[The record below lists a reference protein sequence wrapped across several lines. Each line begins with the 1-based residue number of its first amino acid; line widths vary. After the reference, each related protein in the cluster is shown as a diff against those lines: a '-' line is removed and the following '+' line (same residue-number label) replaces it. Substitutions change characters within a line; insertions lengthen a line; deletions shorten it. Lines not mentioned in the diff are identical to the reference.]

1 MYPDEQIVTLIYFMC
16 KTIIVVPI
24 CLIAE
29 TKSSAW
35 TLRPDIALVTI
46 VLSGFFGPSF
56 SSLLHTWGLHLK
68 GTLYISI
75 FKPFSIVVAAAFG
88 VIFLG
93 DTLCL
98 GSVVGAIILLLG
110 FYAVIWGKAHD
121 EDTEDCGSDNLRAS
135 SDGKTLCCKT
145 TETETTGL
153 PPLKPPIIYRIVLL
167 SLIGYGGNIC
177 AFKGIEYSSPTLA
190 SAISN
195 LPPAFTFILAVVFRM
210 EKLDFRSSSTIAKT
224 VGTILSVSGALIAIL
239 YNGPVIL
246 SPSSSPSSPSLEY
259 PLQTPQTNWVLGGL
273 LLAAFCILVSVWYIL
288 QTNVIRLYPAELTV
302 VVLFSLCT
310 SISAAIVSFVVETN
324 TSAWSLRTDL
334 ALITIVIFAF
344 FGPTF
349 SAAVHTW
356 GQHLKGPVYV
366 AIFRPISIVIA
377 AAMGVLILGDV
388 LHLGSVIGATILLLG
403 FYAVIWGKANE
414 EIMNKDSD
422 SESPGASSDR
432 SHLLSVGALA
442 LSLPG
447 ASHLLLPSDA
457 VDVVAAVRGGSDFAA
472 EGPVLDDAINDC
484 PCSRCECRIPR
495 RGSPSLEVFKADFS
509 PISFIKAKK
518 IK

>member
-1 MYPDEQIVTLIYFMC
+1 MVRFDC
-16 KTIIVVPI
+16 KR
-24 CLIAE
+24 E
-29 TKSSAW
+29 
-35 TLRPDIALVTI
+35 
-46 VLSGFFGPSF
+46 VLPLAAMATVECINV
-56 SSLLHTWGLHLK
+56 SLN
-68 GTLYISI
+68 TLY
-75 FKPFSIVVAAAFG
+75 KAAAVKGLSYF
-88 VIFLG
+88 VFV
-93 DTLCL
+93 TYSYAL
-98 GSVVGAIILLLG
+98 GSLVLLPIL
-110 FYAVIWGKAHD
+110 FIFP
-121 EDTEDCGSDNLRAS
+121 R
-135 SDGKTLCCKT
+135 
-145 TETETTGL
+145 TGL

-288 QTNVIRLYPAELTV
+288 QTHVIRLYPAELTV

-310 SISAAIVSFVVETN
+310 SIIAAIVSFVVETN
-324 TSAWSLRTDL
+324 MSAWSLRTDL
-334 ALITIVIFAF
+334 ALITIVLFAF

-356 GQHLKGPVYV
+356 GLHLKGPVYV

-377 AAMGVLILGDV
+377 AAMGVLFLDDV

-414 EIMNKDSD
+414 EIMNKDPD
-422 SESPGASSDR
+422 SESPGASSDK
-432 SHLLSVGALA
+432 SHLLSVRLRFSEMKRTDDKKHELG
-442 LSLPG
+442 PWRCPFRGVG
-447 ASHLLLPSDA
+447 ASRLLLPSDA
-457 VDVVAAVRGGSDFAA
+457 VDVVAAIRGGSDLAA
-472 EGPVLDDAINDC
+472 EGPVMTTCA
-484 PCSRCECRIPR
+484 RY
-495 RGSPSLEVFKADFS
+495 
-509 PISFIKAKK
+509 
-518 IK
+518 